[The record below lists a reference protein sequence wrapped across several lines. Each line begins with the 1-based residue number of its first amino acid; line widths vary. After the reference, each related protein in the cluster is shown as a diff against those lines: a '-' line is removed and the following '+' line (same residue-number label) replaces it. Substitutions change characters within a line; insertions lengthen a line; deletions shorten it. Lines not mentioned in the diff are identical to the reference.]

1 MNIFRTSSLV
11 ERFRTGQ
18 YHERETGPYFVATFI
33 LASILNIQI
42 PVLMETNET
51 VYSSVISMVESIL
64 IFLIH
69 LAGLMFIRECNGGT
83 FSNHFL
89 HKFFALGWVIGV
101 RCVIV
106 SIAFILPALIIQALI
121 LTDQGY
127 SLLTPL
133 FISTCVIFSQI
144 LFYILL
150 GRAIRK
156 SASNPA
162 SQAAAHEA
170 T

>member
-1 MNIFRTSSLV
+1 
-11 ERFRTGQ
+11 
-18 YHERETGPYFVATFI
+18 
-33 LASILNIQI
+33 
-42 PVLMETNET
+42 METNEA

-64 IFLIH
+64 IFLIN

-83 FSNHFL
+83 FSNQFL

-106 SIAFILPALIIQALI
+106 SIAFILPALIVQAMI

-162 SQAAAHEA
+162 SQVTAHEA